1 MHLASTSIITA
12 DVGHLVSFYDL
23 VTGLTATRYMPDF
36 TEVRTPG
43 ATLPWGNRLRLLR
56 DPDGTLVELFA
67 PMTAEAKQR
76 FDQG

>member
-23 VTGLTATRYMPDF
+23 VTGLTATLYMPDF

-43 ATLPWGNRLRLLR
+43 RNAAVG
-56 DPDGTLVELFA
+56 
-67 PMTAEAKQR
+67 
-76 FDQG
+76 